1 MDKYAHPFGCIHVF
15 GCRVQL
21 PLPHLAAVP
30 ILSTQAFQ
38 HAEELAY
45 FSSAPRSPKRI
56 ALEAIFFEALSESV
70 PPSPQV
76 PNNFPTN

>member
-1 MDKYAHPFGCIHVF
+1 MDKYAHPYGCIHVS

-21 PLPHLAAVP
+21 PLPHLAAL
-30 ILSTQAFQ
+30 ILSIQAFQ

-45 FSSAPRSPKRI
+45 FSSTSTKSRVCGTRGH
-56 ALEAIFFEALSESV
+56 LFEALSESV

-76 PNNFPTN
+76 PNNFPTS